1 MADLSG
7 WPLYPTFRQEKDKGS
22 PHPSEIFG
30 LLKRYSQ
37 SKMKIWGDFI
47 RLPLKRPERFYF
59 FRQKKQWPTT
69 GRKGGAKWRSE
80 AEKKL
85 PDREFLT
92 HPDLF

>member
-1 MADLSG
+1 
-7 WPLYPTFRQEKDKGS
+7 
-22 PHPSEIFG
+22 PSEIFD
-30 LLKRYSQ
+30 LLKRYSP
-37 SKMKIWGDFI
+37 SKMTFRDDFWC
-47 RLPLKRPERFYF
+47 LPLKRPRCFYF

-92 HPDLF
+92 HPDLFKLLILFLLYT